1 MKKVCSVLLVMI
13 LMVCSAAFAEEGK
26 VETFSAEYEMA
37 GTTSSGQPKMTPSF
51 SREKPRM
58 ASSPSSTLIS
68 SATKEARMSIPR
80 RTSWAI

>member
-37 GTTSSGQPKMTPSF
+37 GTTSSG
-51 SREKPRM
+51 
-58 ASSPSSTLIS
+58 
-68 SATKEARMSIPR
+68 
-80 RTSWAI
+80 